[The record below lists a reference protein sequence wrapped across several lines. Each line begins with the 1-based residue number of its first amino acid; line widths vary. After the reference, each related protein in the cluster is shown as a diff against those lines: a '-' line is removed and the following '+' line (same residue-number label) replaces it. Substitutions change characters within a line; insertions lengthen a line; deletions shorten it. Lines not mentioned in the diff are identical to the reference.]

1 MKKELWPMGMIA
13 LALFFIALARGI
25 SGDFDVK
32 FTIASTGSFVCA
44 SLFLFYSI
52 RYNKN
57 IKKNKEK

>member
-32 FTIASTGSFVCA
+32 FTIVICLCLTIFV
-44 SLFLFYSI
+44 LLNQI
-52 RYNKN
+52 QQKH
-57 IKKNKEK
+57 